1 MSKITLL
8 CLMIFCL
15 FAVLPAT
22 IIHTMIDDG
31 DIIGIKKELTSKPDL
46 LEEKNENILSPLNY
60 AVCEGNLEMA
70 TLLISLE
77 ADIHSGDREGS
88 QPLINAA
95 AMGFMEI
102 TRYLVEHGA
111 EIDRKDS
118 NDVTALSFS
127 LARNYSEI
135 ASYLINQGANPNL
148 TRMSSLPGLFFP
160 VINGDLPLVKLMIE
174 NNAVIDTTN
183 VSGVTPLVS
192 ACTHGYLEIVKYLI
206 EQGADIEKEDD
217 LGRTPIFWAA
227 MRGQSAC
234 VEYLITS
241 GANVNK
247 VNNEGETPV
256 FMAIGDLTTLK
267 LLQDNGG
274 DIQKLNDAGSN
285 ALINIGWNGDVET
298 LTYLVKQ
305 VDVNYFND
313 YGTSG
318 FYFAIQQDSLEFVK
332 IFLENGAD
340 QNFGCL
346 NEWHHSITQM
356 PSHMAA
362 ENGSLEMLKLL
373 AEYGAELNKPD
384 VRKGR
389 TPLHHA
395 AAGGYFYVAE
405 YLLESGAD
413 YNSLDSYNM
422 TPLDLA
428 SRYGYENIQ
437 SLLLKYGAEPA
448 TVSADFQD
456 ISSHDCRVI
465 YSGHSGWIIETCDHI
480 LIFDYWKRNDPPAG
494 ATIKSGCL
502 TREFLD
508 GDKPVSFLVSHI
520 HSDHYD
526 PRIFEFADLPNV
538 EYFFGFDPGRQEEI
552 TLLNER
558 EPFLRDDLEIYPIYS
573 NDTGVG
579 ILVEVNG
586 LVIFHPGDHANRE
599 RDLSGD
605 YLPEIDYIK
614 SLNKDID
621 LAFMPISG
629 CNFGDNEA
637 VRIGVYKTLD
647 ILQPSYFMP
656 MHSGGNEAKYSV
668 FNLQLTQDGYN
679 LDKFSAKD
687 PGDRF
692 IYTY

>member
-1 MSKITLL
+1 MSKIILL
-8 CLMIFCL
+8 CLMVFCL

-31 DIIGIKKELTSKPDL
+31 DINGIKRELTAKTDL
-46 LEEKNENILSPLNY
+46 LEEKNENVLSPLNY
-60 AVCEGNLEMA
+60 AVCEGNLEMVQ
-70 TLLISLE
+70 LLISLG
-77 ADIHSGDREGS
+77 ADVHSGDRECS

-111 EIDRKDS
+111 GIDRKD
-118 NDVTALSFS
+118 NNNVTALSFA

-148 TRMSSLPGLFFP
+148 TKIRSLPGLFFP

-183 VSGVTPLVS
+183 ASGITPLVS
-192 ACTHGYLEIVKYLI
+192 ACTHGHLDIVKYLI

-217 LGRTPIFWAA
+217 QGKTPIFWAA
-227 MRGQSAC
+227 MRGQNAC

-241 GANVNK
+241 GADVNK
-247 VNNEGETPV
+247 ANNEGETPV
-256 FMAIGDLTTLK
+256 FMATGDLTTLK
-267 LLQDNGG
+267 LLLENGG

-285 ALINIGWNGDVET
+285 ALINIGWNGNAEA

-318 FYFAIQQDSLEFVK
+318 FFFAIQRDSLEFVK

-340 QNFGCL
+340 PNFGCL

-356 PSHMAA
+356 PAHMAA
-362 ENGSLEMLKLL
+362 ENGSLEILKLL
-373 AEYGAELNKPD
+373 AEYGAKLNKPD
-384 VRKGR
+384 VRKSR

-395 AAGGYFYVAE
+395 AAGGFYDLAE
-405 YLLESGAD
+405 YLLDSGAD

-428 SRYGYENIQ
+428 SRYGYENIK
-437 SLLLKYGAEPA
+437 SLLLKYGAKPVA
-448 TVSADFQD
+448 VSADFQN
-456 ISSHDCRVI
+456 INPHDCRVI
-465 YSGHSGWIIETCDHI
+465 HTGHSGWVIETSDHI
-480 LIFDYWKRNDPPAG
+480 LIFDYWEKNDPPPG
-494 ATIKSGCL
+494 SSIKSGCL
-502 TREFLD
+502 TREFLE
-508 GDKPVSFLVSHI
+508 GDKPVSFLVSHE
-520 HSDHYD
+520 HQDHYD
-526 PRIFEFADLPNV
+526 QRILEFADLPNV
-538 EYFFGFDPGRQEEI
+538 EYFFGFDPNRHEEI
-552 TLLNER
+552 TILNAR

-579 ILVEVNG
+579 LLVEVDG

-605 YLPEIDYIK
+605 YLPEIEYIK
-614 SLNKDID
+614 SLDKDID

-629 CNFGDNEA
+629 CNFDDNEA

-647 ILQPSYFMP
+647 ILHPSYFIP
-656 MHSGGNEAKYSV
+656 MHSGGNEAKYGA
-668 FNLQLTQDGYN
+668 FNLQLTQDGYD

>member
-1 MSKITLL
+1 MVL
-8 CLMIFCL
+8 CL

-31 DIIGIKKELTSKPDL
+31 DIDGIKKELTSKPDL
-46 LEEKNENILSPLNY
+46 LEEKNENVLSPLNY
-60 AVCEGNLEMA
+60 AACEGNLEMVQ
-70 TLLISLE
+70 LLISLD
-77 ADIHSGDREGS
+77 ADVHSGDLEGS

-95 AMGFMEI
+95 AMGYLEI

-111 EIDRKDS
+111 EIDRKDN
-118 NDVTALSFS
+118 NDVTALSFA

-148 TRMSSLPGLFFP
+148 TKMSSLPGLFYP

-174 NNAVIDTTN
+174 NKAVIDTTH
-183 VSGVTPLVS
+183 VSGITPFFS
-192 ACTHGYLEIVKYLI
+192 ACTRGNLEIIKYLI
-206 EQGADIEKEDD
+206 EQGADFKKEDD
-217 LGRTPIFWAA
+217 QGRTPLFWAA
-227 MRGQSAC
+227 MRGQSVC

-241 GANVNK
+241 GADVNK
-247 VNNEGETPV
+247 ANNEGETPI
-256 FMAIGDLTTLK
+256 FMAICDLTTLK
-267 LLQDNGG
+267 LLQENGG
-274 DIQKLNDAGSN
+274 DIQGLNDAGSN
-285 ALINIGWNGDVET
+285 ALINIGWNGNAEA
-298 LTYLVKQ
+298 LTYLVTQ
-305 VDVNYFND
+305 VDVNQFNE

-340 QNFGCL
+340 PNFGCL

-356 PSHMAA
+356 PSHKAA

-389 TPLHHA
+389 TPLHYA

-413 YNSLDSYNM
+413 YNSLDSDNM

-437 SLLLKYGAEPA
+437 SLLLKYGAKPA
-448 TVSADFQD
+448 TVSADLQD
-456 ISSHDCRVI
+456 IGSDDCRVI
-465 YSGHSGWIIETCDHI
+465 YTGHSGWVLETSDHI
-480 LIFDYWKRNDPPAG
+480 LIFDYWKRTDPPAG
-494 ATIKSGCL
+494 SSIRSGFI
-502 TREFLD
+502 TRKFLE
-508 GDKPVSFLVSHI
+508 GDKPVSFLVSHE
-520 HSDHYD
+520 HEDHYD
-526 PRIFEFADLPNV
+526 QRIFEFADLPNV
-538 EYFFGFDPGRQEEI
+538 EYFFGFQPPVEEEI
-552 TLLNER
+552 TLLNAR
-558 EPFLRDDLEIYPIYS
+558 EPFLRDNFEIYPIYS

-579 ILVEVNG
+579 FLVEVDG

-605 YLPEIDYIK
+605 YLPEIEYIK

-647 ILQPSYFMP
+647 ILKPSYFIP
-656 MHSGGNEAKYSV
+656 MHSGGNEARYGA
-668 FNLQLTQDGYN
+668 FNLQLTQDEYN

-692 IYTY
+692 IYSY

>member
-1 MSKITLL
+1 M
-8 CLMIFCL
+8 
-15 FAVLPAT
+15 
-22 IIHTMIDDG
+22 
-31 DIIGIKKELTSKPDL
+31 
-46 LEEKNENILSPLNY
+46 
-60 AVCEGNLEMA
+60 
-70 TLLISLE
+70 
-77 ADIHSGDREGS
+77 
-88 QPLINAA
+88 
-95 AMGFMEI
+95 
-102 TRYLVEHGA
+102 
-111 EIDRKDS
+111 
-118 NDVTALSFS
+118 
-127 LARNYSEI
+127 
-135 ASYLINQGANPNL
+135 
-148 TRMSSLPGLFFP
+148 
-160 VINGDLPLVKLMIE
+160 
-174 NNAVIDTTN
+174 
-183 VSGVTPLVS
+183 
-192 ACTHGYLEIVKYLI
+192 
-206 EQGADIEKEDD
+206 
-217 LGRTPIFWAA
+217 
-227 MRGQSAC
+227 
-234 VEYLITS
+234 
-241 GANVNK
+241 NK

-256 FMAIGDLTTLK
+256 FLATTDLTTLK
-267 LLQDNGG
+267 LLQENGG
-274 DIQKLNDAGSN
+274 DIQKLNNAGSN
-285 ALINIGWNGDVET
+285 ILINTGWNGNVEA

-395 AAGGYFYVAE
+395 AAGGYFHVAE

-456 ISSHDCRVI
+456 ISSDDCRVI
-465 YSGHSGWIIETCDHI
+465 YSGHSGWIIETSDRI
-480 LIFDYWKRNDPPAG
+480 LIFDYWKRTDPSEG
-494 ATIKSGCL
+494 SSIKSGCL
-502 TREFLD
+502 TREFLE
-508 GDKPVSFLVSHI
+508 GNKPVSFLVSHI

-605 YLPEIDYIK
+605 YLPEINYIK

-629 CNFGDNEA
+629 CNFGDVEA